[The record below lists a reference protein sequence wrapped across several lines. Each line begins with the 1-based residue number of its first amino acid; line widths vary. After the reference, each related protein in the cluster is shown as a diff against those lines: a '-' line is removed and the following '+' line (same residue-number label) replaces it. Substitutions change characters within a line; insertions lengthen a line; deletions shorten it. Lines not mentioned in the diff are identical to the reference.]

1 MPLATLS
8 LLATVLTT
16 NLQSKPM
23 ILIPPVAGKAVS
35 KSAEA
40 GVIKTIELMEKSWNT
55 HDMGLYATLLTDDC
69 QWVNVVGMH
78 WNGKASV
85 VKAHVAFHKTIFKD
99 VDYVTESACIRE
111 LAPNVAIAVLTVRM
125 QAYTTPDGHK
135 VPEGQTRL
143 TLTVRETKGA
153 WLIAQAQNT
162 PIDKIA
168 VQFDPGKG

>member
-1 MPLATLS
+1 MPFATLS
-8 LLATVLTT
+8 ILAVALTS
-16 NLQSKPM
+16 NLQTKPM
-23 ILIPPVAGKAVS
+23 ILLPPVAGKAVS

-40 GVIKTIELMEKSWNT
+40 GIVTTIETLEKSWNT
-55 HDMGLYATLLTDDC
+55 HDMDLYAKLLTDDC

-85 VKAHVAFHKTIFKD
+85 VKAHVAFHKTMFKD
-99 VDYVTESACIRE
+99 VEYTTETVCIRE
-111 LAPNVAIAVLTVRM
+111 LAPKLAIAVLTVRM
-125 QAYTTPDGHK
+125 QEYKTPDGHK

-143 TLTVRETKGA
+143 TITLRESKGA

-168 VQFDPGKG
+168 AQFDPGKG